1 MMDFP
6 TLLGYFSGLYL
17 IKPDMEALP
26 LVRTALVIHILDACV
41 CRLIAANSNRNKNL
55 WTLAGL
61 VLGIWAVGALFFL
74 PARRE
79 KT

>member
-1 MMDFP
+1 MDFP
-6 TLLGYFSGLYL
+6 TIFGYFSGLYL

-26 LVRTALVIHILDACV
+26 LVRTALVIHILDACL

-61 VLGIWAVGALFFL
+61 VLGIWALAALFLL

-79 KT
+79 KP